1 MSYASK
7 FLASRGQDAFVERQR
22 SLTIPGLAVFYPHFK
37 VSMKRTTK
45 ATRDPGVRDAAW
57 EGLAG
62 EESALAGGEI
72 MTVGLDKYLVQSVNT
87 DVASGELS
95 FFAVKTNA
103 VLTPQRITASMDA
116 DNNIVETWSWSPSG
130 TTVDAFGQVITYSLR
145 QYDPGLLESSR
156 YIFYLP
162 ADIGLQVMDRV
173 VLASENLM
181 VNAIDPL
188 MLEGIVRIQAGSDT
202 RA

>member
-7 FLASRGQDAFVERQR
+7 FLEARGQPAFAERQR
-22 SLTIPGLAVFYPHFK
+22 SLTVPGLSSFYPYFK
-37 VSMKRTTK
+37 VSMKRSTRS
-45 ATRDPGVRDAAW
+45 TRDPGVRDASW
-57 EGLAG
+57 EGLA
-62 EESALAGGEI
+62 EASSELAGGEI
-72 MTVGLDKYLVQSVNT
+72 MTVGLDKYLIQSVNA
-87 DVASGELS
+87 DVASGELN

-103 VLTPQRITASMDA
+103 VLTPQRITASLDA
-116 DNNIVETWSWSPSG
+116 DNNIVETWSWTPSG

-156 YIFYLP
+156 YIFYLS
-162 ADIGLQVMDRV
+162 ADVGLQIMDRV

-188 MLEGIVRIQAGSDT
+188 MLEGVSRIQCGTDT